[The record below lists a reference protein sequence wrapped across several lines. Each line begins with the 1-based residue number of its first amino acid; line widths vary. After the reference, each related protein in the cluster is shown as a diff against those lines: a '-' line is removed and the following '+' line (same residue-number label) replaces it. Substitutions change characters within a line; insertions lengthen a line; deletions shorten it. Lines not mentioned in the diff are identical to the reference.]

1 MRALN
6 APARI
11 LFVALFAIL
20 LLFGSTAQLTHVHAE
35 GAVHPDC
42 ALCQSAHNVARPA
55 SAPCVQQV
63 FVVFT
68 RVAVLYKRQYREHIF
83 SFSLAIDLRL
93 IRLPFPRTFSDFT

>member
-1 MRALN
+1 MRAPN

-20 LLFGSTAQLTHVHAE
+20 LLVGTTAQLTHVHAN
-35 GAVHPDC
+35 GSTRPDC
-42 ALCQSAHNVARPA
+42 ALCQSAHNVARPT

-83 SFSLAIDLRL
+83 SFSLCNRPPPDQTAV
-93 IRLPFPRTFSDFT
+93 S

>member
-1 MRALN
+1 MRWVGKIRPQN

-20 LLFGSTAQLTHVHAE
+20 LLIGSTAQLTHVHPN
-35 GAVHPDC
+35 GSTHPDC
-42 ALCQSAHNVARPA
+42 ALCQSAHNVAQPT

-68 RVAVLYKRQYREHIF
+68 RVAIPHKRPYREHIF
-83 SFSLAIDLRL
+83 SFSLCNRPPPDQTAV
-93 IRLPFPRTFSDFT
+93 S